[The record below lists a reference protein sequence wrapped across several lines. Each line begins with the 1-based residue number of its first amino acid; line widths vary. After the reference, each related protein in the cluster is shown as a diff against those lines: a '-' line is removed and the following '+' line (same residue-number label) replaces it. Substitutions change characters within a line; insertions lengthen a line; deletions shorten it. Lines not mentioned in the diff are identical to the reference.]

1 MTTADTT
8 ADTSAPPETPDE
20 SPYLAPRTVADLA
33 ECTFNH
39 TIDLP
44 GHGTVPGAW
53 DLRAGLDDYLGGVA
67 VAGKRVLDFG
77 ATSGFLGFALEA
89 RGAEVVAYDFS
100 GEACWEMVPYP
111 DFERAVIAPEIR
123 NHLRRFE
130 NAWWYAHAALD
141 SRARRAGGSLYEI
154 PEAIGPVDV
163 AVFGTALTR
172 LRDPFRALHGALRL
186 TRETVVVT
194 EMLPKS
200 LQFLR
205 FVPRSVGLPMFL
217 LPRSDQRIRFDAWWA
232 IAPTTMQELLAIL
245 GFGESAVTYHRQSL
259 LGEKRLC
266 YTVVARRTEPT
277 NPEL

>member
-1 MTTADTT
+1 MTTADPT
-8 ADTSAPPETPDE
+8 ADRETDTPFLPTRAVD
-20 SPYLAPRTVADLA
+20 DQGI
-33 ECTFNH
+33 CTFNH

-44 GHGTVPGAW
+44 SHGTVPGAW
-53 DLRAGLDDYLGGVA
+53 DLRAGLDAYLGHVA

-77 ATSGFLGFALEA
+77 ATSGFLGFAMEA
-89 RGAEVVAYDFS
+89 RGAEVVAFDFA

-130 NAWWYAHAALD
+130 NAWWYSHAALN
-141 SRARRAGGSLYEI
+141 SRAVRAGGSLYAV
-154 PEAIGPVDV
+154 PEAVGPVDV
-163 AVFGTALTR
+163 AVLGNALTR

-205 FVPRSVGLPMFL
+205 FLPRGIGLPMFL
-217 LPRSDQRIRFDAWWA
+217 LPRTDQRIRFDAWWT

-245 GFGESAVTYHRQSL
+245 GFGESAVTYHRQML
-259 LGEKRLC
+259 LGQKRLC

>member
-1 MTTADTT
+1 MTTA
-8 ADTSAPPETPDE
+8 APPAQPEP
-20 SPYLAPRTVADLA
+20 PFLPPRAVDDRAA
-33 ECTFNH
+33 CTFNH

-44 GHGTVPGAW
+44 GHGTVPGTW
-53 DLRAGLDDYLGGVA
+53 DLRAGLDAYFGGVA

-77 ATSGFLGFALEA
+77 ATSGFLGFAMEA

-130 NAWWYAHAALD
+130 NAYWYAHAALG
-141 SRARRAGGSLYEI
+141 SRARRAGGSLYEV
-154 PEAIGPVDV
+154 PAEVGPVDV
-163 AVFGTALTR
+163 AVLGNALTR
-172 LRDPFRALHGALRL
+172 LRDPFRALHSVLRL

-200 LQFLR
+200 LHLLR
-205 FVPRSVGLPMFL
+205 FLPRRLGLPVFL
-217 LPRSDQRIRFDAWWA
+217 LPRSDQRIRFDAWWT

-245 GFGESAVTYHRQSL
+245 GFGESTVTYHRQSL
-259 LGEKRLC
+259 LGHKRLC

>member
-1 MTTADTT
+1 MMADPPTQP
-8 ADTSAPPETPDE
+8 APPF
-20 SPYLAPRTVADLA
+20 LAPRVVDDPAA
-33 ECTFNH
+33 CTFNH

-44 GHGTVPGAW
+44 GHGTVPGTW
-53 DLRAGLDDYLGGVA
+53 DLRAGLDAYLGGVA

-77 ATSGFLGFALEA
+77 ATSGFLGFAMEA

-123 NHLRRFE
+123 NHLHRFE
-130 NAWWYAHAALD
+130 NAYWYAHAALG
-141 SRARRAGGSLYEI
+141 SRARRAGGSLYDV
-154 PEAIGPVDV
+154 PEAVGPVDI
-163 AVFGTALTR
+163 AVLGNALTR
-172 LRDPFRALHGALRL
+172 LRDPFRALHGVLRL

-200 LQFLR
+200 LHLLR
-205 FVPRSVGLPMFL
+205 FLPRRVGLPVFL
-217 LPRSDQRIRFDAWWA
+217 LPRSDQRIRFDAWWT

-245 GFGESAVTYHRQSL
+245 GFGESVVTYHRQSL
-259 LGEKRLC
+259 LGQKRLC